1 MEGIRMDSKQTDAQ
15 KIEQLDQL
23 VKRLDSSG
31 IAEYVKLS
39 QRTGKILWLN
49 FLSGVAK
56 GLGFTIGTTMVLA
69 VVYKILSHIISMNI
83 PFITEWLQGLIAMAR
98 GTGI

>member
-1 MEGIRMDSKQTDAQ
+1 MDGKQTDAQ

-39 QRTGKILWLN
+39 QRTGNILWLN
-49 FLSGVAK
+49 FLSGVAR
-56 GLGFTIGTTMVLA
+56 GLGFTIGTTLVLA
-69 VVYKILSHIISMNI
+69 VVYKIVSHIISMNI
-83 PFITEWLQGLIAMAR
+83 PFITEWLQDIIAMTK